1 MASYVD
7 SRANR
12 KLLRGHYEAQKAV
25 GEKLLGA
32 MFDLRV
38 EGHPELNLT
47 VRSTQHPQ
55 VGYQDVEDHGQGG
68 MLINQAGALENS
80 GEITI
85 QFVETLRGST
95 LIALKSIILNKEQP
109 KIQFVAQAES
119 AGGDIPNTGFIL
131 HDVKL
136 RLDAVDFATENVT
149 ELVKPNVTCKYGW
162 SDFEGIDY

>member
-1 MASYVD
+1 MASYGD

-32 MFDLRV
+32 MFDFRV

-47 VRSTQHPQ
+47 VRTAQHPQ

-68 MLINQAGALENS
+68 MQINQAGAYENA
-80 GEITI
+80 GEITY

-95 LIALKSIILNKEQP
+95 LAALRSIILNKEQP
-109 KIQFVAQAES
+109 KIQFIAQAES
-119 AGGDIPNTGFIL
+119 AGGDIPNTGYTL

-136 RLDAVDFATENVT
+136 RLEAVDFATENVT
-149 ELVKPNVTCKYGW
+149 ELVKPSVTCKYGW
-162 SDFEGIDY
+162 VDFDGVDY

>member
-12 KLLRGHYEAQKAV
+12 KLLRGHYEAQKAI

-68 MLINQAGALENS
+68 MLINQAGAFENS

-95 LIALKSIILNKEQP
+95 LKAIKEIILNKEQP
-109 KIQFVAQAES
+109 KIQFIAMAES
-119 AGGDIPNTGFIL
+119 SGLIPHTGYTL

-162 SDFEGIDY
+162 VDFEGVDY